1 MNKNEK
7 YEREDSETGFATKS
21 SEIALLKASR
31 KYDVIANELL
41 GNYDIDGHY
50 TISNEILNELAHLKK
65 IVGVTNEFGTEL
77 KAPYKDGRTFN
88 FILKI
93 GKEDPETHKAESVLY
108 LLETVNKVNGYIQN
122 VLTTPVATY
131 TYKYDEHYKDYCYRA
146 LFIVSNDAGNCDGSF
161 NGDAPNINK
170 RLEYLSAV
178 KKASKDQYLV
188 LEESFFNARIQ
199 ILNELPQGALVLS
212 EFNKKRSSLEKYFM
226 NNPRNKF
233 RALNE
238 LLTSILEA
246 YFDSLE
252 DTPAYKIAIQI
263 LIMKYLNQVMQISTQ
278 IKETEDYK
286 KAKEA
291 VQVVQSGP
299 APAGKP
305 VKGSIKIV
313 GKKPASKP
321 KKNDKVKGLKTP
333 KYEKMGKLNPYGVKG
348 GGSSGSGNKQK
359 ENAKGENLDKTMKLT
374 EEKNSKSPE
383 NKSKK
388 TITANRRPRQI
399 SRELPSEELSN
410 KL

>member
-1 MNKNEK
+1 MNENEK
-7 YEREDSETGFATKS
+7 YEREDSETGFATKN

-41 GNYDIDGHY
+41 GNYDKDGHY
-50 TISNEILNELAHLKK
+50 TISNEILNELARLKK
-65 IVGVTNEFGTEL
+65 FVGVTNEFGTEL

-108 LLETVNKVNGYIQN
+108 LMETINKVNGYIQN

-131 TYKYDEHYKDYCYRA
+131 SYKYDEHYKDYCYRA
-146 LFIVSNDAGNCDGSF
+146 LFIVTNGEDDSDGSF

-170 RLEYLSAV
+170 RFEYLNAV

-212 EFNKKRSSLEKYFM
+212 EFNKKRSALEKYFI

-238 LLTSILEA
+238 LLTSILES

-286 KAKEA
+286 RAKEA
-291 VQVVQSGP
+291 VQVVPSGP

-305 VKGSIKIV
+305 VKGSVKIA
-313 GKKPASKP
+313 GKKPAPKP
-321 KKNDKVKGLKTP
+321 KKNDKVKGLKAP
-333 KYEKMGKLNPYGVKG
+333 KYEKMGKLNPYGIKG
-348 GGSSGSGNKQK
+348 GGSSSSGSKQK
-359 ENAKGENLDKTMKLT
+359 NSTKGENLDKTMKLT
-374 EEKNSKSPE
+374 EKKEKTPKEKKSP
-383 NKSKK
+383 NIQTKKAIRRAPQKS
-388 TITANRRPRQI
+388 I
-399 SRELPSEELSN
+399 EF
-410 KL
+410 